1 MPAGLVRECDG
12 VATTADA
19 NYAGRRHD
27 EPLLD
32 PRRALD
38 VLRRRKG
45 VGWGNYQP
53 RRRTQ
58 RNPSGVARPDAQ
70 RSVGAVKR
78 TKLECPGVSALQLRD
93 SGARTGF

>member
-1 MPAGLVRECDG
+1 MPAGLVRESDG

-32 PRRALD
+32 PRRSLD
-38 VLRRRKG
+38 VLRRELKG
-45 VGWGNYQP
+45 GGHFQP

-58 RNPSGVARPDAQ
+58 RNPGGVARPDAQ

-78 TKLECPGVSALQLRD
+78 TRLECPGVSVLQ
-93 SGARTGF
+93 